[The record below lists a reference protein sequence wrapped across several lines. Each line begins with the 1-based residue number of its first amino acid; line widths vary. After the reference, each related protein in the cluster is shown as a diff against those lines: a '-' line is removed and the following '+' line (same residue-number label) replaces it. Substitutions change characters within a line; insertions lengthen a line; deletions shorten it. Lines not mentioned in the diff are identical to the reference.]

1 VRLWD
6 SQAGTL
12 VATLA
17 EGECHFTIFPDAST
31 LYLGITKH
39 APSVSGLVRV
49 KLTGPP
55 LSLITT
61 PVCWFP
67 SNWQIASGAF
77 DSIFSSFGIGCKNG
91 RVYILDISQALKGL

>member
-1 VRLWD
+1 VHLWN

-12 VATLA
+12 IATLA
-17 EGECHFTIFPDAST
+17 VGKCYFTIFSDAST

-49 KLTGPP
+49 DLTCPP

-67 SNWQIASGAF
+67 SNSQIASGAF
-77 DSIFSSFGIGCKNG
+77 DSTFPSFVIGCENG
-91 RVYILDISQALKGL
+91 RVYILDISQVLKGL